1 MNSLH
6 SEEKLADGATSFL
19 SSDKKSGD
27 ELNPVQFIEE
37 DKLFQAVE
45 DPVSVDEFIHNVE
58 DPVSATMESLRQST
72 WIPSIL
78 MKSSEWKM
86 DESSGEPCVLLEP
99 GYRLVDIVRV
109 MNIAENNELNSYLRL
124 LHYPSSAVFKFT
136 SFVKGIEDQENIVE
150 MIQNN
155 AREKGSTLVI
165 LCKITKCVSIFFFHS
180 KSNKFAQ

>member
-1 MNSLH
+1 MINDRVAVAILP
-6 SEEKLADGATSFL
+6 SEEKLAGGATSIL
-19 SSDKKSGD
+19 PSDKKSGD

-58 DPVSATMESLRQST
+58 DPVSAMMESFRQST

-86 DESSGEPCVLLEP
+86 DESSGEPCVLREP

-109 MNIAENNELNSYLRL
+109 MNMAENNELNSYLRL
-124 LHYPSSAVFKFT
+124 LNYPSSAVFKFT

-165 LCKITKCVSIFFFHS
+165 LCTQ
-180 KSNKFAQ
+180 KSRSV